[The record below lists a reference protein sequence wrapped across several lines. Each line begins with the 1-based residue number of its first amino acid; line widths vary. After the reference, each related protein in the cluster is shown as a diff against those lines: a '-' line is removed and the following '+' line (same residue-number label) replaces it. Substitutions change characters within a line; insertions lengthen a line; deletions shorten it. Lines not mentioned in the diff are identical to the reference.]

1 LSEPGEVTQVEKPL
15 AHVVT
20 PESIKI
26 SRPTIPTPKQET
38 TTPIIPVALTPREN
52 ARPKTTFNLNNIG
65 KTIPKVEE
73 KKVEEKNGHAPVNDK
88 PITLDELKK
97 VWSEFAELRKN
108 QLAEYHLLKRE
119 FALKENQIIISLG
132 NPIEEPILQGM
143 RTSLIAYLRDKLGNS
158 SLLVIGVLQEIEATR
173 AIYTNKEKFDHL
185 AQKNPVLKDLQ
196 ERFGL
201 DPDF

>member
-1 LSEPGEVTQVEKPL
+1 VEPGAVEKLLPPI
-15 AHVVT
+15 VS
-20 PESIKI
+20 EEQIKI
-26 SRPTIPTPKQET
+26 PSTPKEIKASVVSN
-38 TTPIIPVALTPREN
+38 PLPPREN

-65 KTIPKVEE
+65 KTTPKAEE
-73 KKVEEKNGHAPVNDK
+73 KKVEEKNGHADVIDK
-88 PITLDELKK
+88 PINLEELKK

-108 QLAEYHLLKRE
+108 QLAEYHMLKRD
-119 FALKENQIIISLG
+119 FVLKENQIIISLG
-132 NPIEEPILQGM
+132 NPIEEPLLQNM

-158 SLLVIGVLQEIEATR
+158 SLLVIGILQEIETSR

-185 AQKNPVLKDLQ
+185 AQKNPLLKDLQ

>member
-1 LSEPGEVTQVEKPL
+1 VEPRAVEKLVPPI
-15 AHVVT
+15 VSEE
-20 PESIKI
+20 PIKI
-26 SRPTIPTPKQET
+26 PSTPKEIKA
-38 TTPIIPVALTPREN
+38 PIVSAPLPSREN

-65 KTIPKVEE
+65 KTIPKIEE
-73 KKVEEKNGHAPVNDK
+73 KIAEEKNGHAAVIDK
-88 PITLDELKK
+88 PINLDELKK

-108 QLAEYHLLKRE
+108 QLAEYHMLKRE
-119 FALKENQIIISLG
+119 FVLKENQIIIYLG
-132 NPIEEPILQGM
+132 NPIEEPLLQNM

-158 SLLVIGVLQEIEATR
+158 SLLVIGILQEIETSR

-185 AQKNPVLKDLQ
+185 AQKNPLLKDLQ